1 MDYRQPVRFGV
12 FVTPEATERPL
23 QMAAL
28 ADELGYE
35 VVGVQDH
42 PYQRRFFDTW
52 TLLTAIAMRTE
63 HITVFPDVANLPL
76 RPPAVLA
83 KAAASLDLL
92 SGGRV
97 ELGLG
102 AGGFWEAIKA
112 YGGPVRTPGESVSAL
127 EEAIQVIR
135 LIWSGQHGIRFEGKF
150 YPLAGAHSGP
160 VPAHPMGIWLG
171 AYKPRMLSVVGRLAD
186 GWVPSLG
193 YFKPADLLEGNRQRV
208 AFSYDAQPL
217 IKLNAGKYRLRVKHG
232 GNDSNGNRVD
242 RFLACVAY
250 LDGVHPAIITQSGLY
265 ENEIFTAYDG
275 NLKQLWQFKS
285 FGETNGSGALS
296 TDLGWREASS
306 VRRLNSASESVTVPV
321 EVGAG
326 TIASVREFRV
336 WP

>member
-83 KAAASLDLL
+83 KAAATLDLL

-112 YGGPVRTPGESVSAL
+112 VGGPVRTPGESVSAL
-127 EEAIQVIR
+127 EEATQVIR
-135 LIWSGQHGIRFEGKF
+135 LMWSGERNVRFDGKF
-150 YPLAGAHSGP
+150 YQLVGAQTGP
-160 VPAHPMGIWLG
+160 KPVHPIGIWLG
-171 AYKPRMLSVVGRLAD
+171 AYKPRMLSLVGRLAD
-186 GWVPSLG
+186 GWVPSFG
-193 YFKPADLLEGNRQRV
+193 YFQPKDLLEGNQRIDEAATAAGRDPRSIRRV
-208 AFSYDAQPL
+208 
-217 IKLNAGKYRLRVKHG
+217 LNAGGDISVEQFTSLTVENGMDTFIVG
-232 GNDSNGNRVD
+232 GIEDPEAFRWFAADVI
-242 RFLACVAY
+242 
-250 LDGVHPAIITQSGLY
+250 PAV
-265 ENEIFTAYDG
+265 
-275 NLKQLWQFKS
+275 
-285 FGETNGSGALS
+285 
-296 TDLGWREASS
+296 REA
-306 VRRLNSASESVTVPV
+306 VARAR
-321 EVGAG
+321 
-326 TIASVREFRV
+326 
-336 WP
+336 